1 LGTGQERACEA
12 SDVLDGPVV
21 GQCKHKP
28 CSVQFTLIT
37 LGNNPVKGDLLD
49 QDGDGLETPSID
61 QPAESM
67 FNTFEVIF
75 AGESLQI
82 RSCD

>member
-1 LGTGQERACEA
+1 MHNCTWTIVDRQ
-12 SDVLDGPVV
+12 SSVV
-21 GQCKHKP
+21 MRIFLFGGN
-28 CSVQFTLIT
+28 TLIT